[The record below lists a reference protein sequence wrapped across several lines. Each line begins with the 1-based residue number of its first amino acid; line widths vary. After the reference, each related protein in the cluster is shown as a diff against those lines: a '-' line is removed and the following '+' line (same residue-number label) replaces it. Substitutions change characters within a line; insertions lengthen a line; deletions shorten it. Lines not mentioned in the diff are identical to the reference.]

1 MKDKILTE
9 EAKRILVGEYGKDAI
24 KIDKELNEL
33 ASLSIKRKN
42 YIQAVNK
49 GNSKARESYIQIDNE
64 IKKMIKNINE
74 ILANWC

>member
-49 GNSKARESYIQIDNE
+49 GNS
-64 IKKMIKNINE
+64 
-74 ILANWC
+74 

>member
-1 MKDKILTE
+1 MKDKILTD

-33 ASLSIKRKN
+33 ASLSIKSKHC
-42 YIQAVNK
+42 IQAVNK
-49 GNSKARESYIQIDNE
+49 GNSKTRESYIQIDNE
-64 IKKMIKNINE
+64 IKKMVIKINE